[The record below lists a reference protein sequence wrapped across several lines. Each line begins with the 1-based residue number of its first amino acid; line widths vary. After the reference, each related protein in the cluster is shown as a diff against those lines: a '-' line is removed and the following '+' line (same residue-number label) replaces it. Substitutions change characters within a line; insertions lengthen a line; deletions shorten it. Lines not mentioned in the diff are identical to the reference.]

1 MPNEDE
7 TVQSDPL
14 PAPPPDALPPASA
27 PADPDDDWR
36 AALPEDLRG
45 TARNM
50 ATPVDAVRVAR
61 DLRQKL
67 SNAVTMP
74 GPKAGA
80 AEIAD
85 WRRRLGVPDGP
96 DGYAYDPPGTVPDHL
111 RLAAKDPQT
120 RAGFLAALHEAGATP
135 NVAKAALDWYWG
147 RMAEVDSEMEAKTA
161 AEKRDASAALQRDWG
176 ADYQTRI
183 TLAQRAIN
191 DYGGQEFADFL
202 DETGLGNNPALAN
215 ALADLGA
222 LRAEDTMLSG
232 NPPGERQTLEDQ
244 ARDLRNRPD
253 RWTNPDVDR
262 QLREISQ
269 RLHGVG
275 EGTL

>member
-1 MPNEDE
+1 MPNEDQ
-7 TVQSDPL
+7 TVQPETLPETLSDTT
-14 PAPPPDALPPASA
+14 DA
-27 PADPDDDWR
+27 DWR
-36 AALPEDLRG
+36 AALPDDLRA

-85 WRRRLGVPDGP
+85 WRRRLGVPDGA
-96 DGYAYDPPGTVPDHL
+96 DGYEYDPPDAIPDHL
-111 RLAAKDPQT
+111 RPAAEDPQG

-135 NVAKAALDWYWG
+135 DVAMAALDWYWG
-147 RMAEVDSEMEAKTA
+147 RMAEVESEMEAKTA
-161 AEKRDASAALQRDWG
+161 AERRDASAALQREWG

-202 DETGLGNNPALAN
+202 DETGLGNNQALAN

-232 NPPGERQTLEDQ
+232 DPPGERQTLEDQ

-262 QLREISQ
+262 QLREISE
-269 RLHGVG
+269 RVYGAG
-275 EGTL
+275 EGAL